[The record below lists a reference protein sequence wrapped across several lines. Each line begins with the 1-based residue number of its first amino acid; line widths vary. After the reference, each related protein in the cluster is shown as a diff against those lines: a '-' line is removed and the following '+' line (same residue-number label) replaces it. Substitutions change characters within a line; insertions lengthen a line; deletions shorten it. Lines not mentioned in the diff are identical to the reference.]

1 MLHGLPEI
9 NNEKGAFLSS
19 IHFYRRA
26 VHPVFG
32 VSFTDGN
39 AFGTIAP
46 AMIKAVFFD
55 LYHTL
60 LGYDPP
66 REELQAKA
74 LEELGIAVESGA
86 LRWPLVVADE
96 YIYQEH
102 ARAPLGQRS
111 REEQTAVWAQYER
124 KLLDEARIEADD
136 QLIMELLG
144 KMRQFDM
151 KQVLFDDVLPALTGL
166 KERGL
171 ILGLISNIDRE
182 ITSMLDDLGLTP
194 WLQVVVTSQDTGFN
208 KPGPEIFQEA
218 VKRAGVQPDEAI
230 YVGDQYQVDVV
241 GANQAGMKGILIDR
255 GNHFAELVGCPR
267 LQSLTQISDYL
278 A

>member
-1 MLHGLPEI
+1 MLP
-9 NNEKGAFLSS
+9 S
-19 IHFYRRA
+19 IHFYRRT
-26 VHPVFG
+26 VHPACG

-39 AFGTIAP
+39 AFGTIAT

-74 LEELGIAVESGA
+74 LEELGVAVKSEA

-102 ARAPLGQRS
+102 ACTPLGQRS
-111 REEQTAVWAQYER
+111 KEEQAAVWAQYER
-124 KLLDEARIEADD
+124 KLLAEAGIEADD
-136 QLIMELLG
+136 QLVLGLLG

-166 KERGL
+166 KGRGL
-171 ILGLISNIDRE
+171 ILGLISNIDRD
-182 ITSMLDDLGLTP
+182 ITSMLDDLGLAAL
-194 WLQVVVTSQDTGFN
+194 LQVVVTSQDTGFN
-208 KPGPEIFQEA
+208 KPSPEIFQEA
-218 VKRAGVQPDEAI
+218 VRRAGIQAQEAI
-230 YVGDQYQVDVV
+230 YVGDQYQVDVI
-241 GANQAGMKGILIDR
+241 GANRVGMKGILIDR
-255 GNHFAELVGCPR
+255 GDYFTELADCPR
-267 LQSLTQISDYL
+267 LQSLTQVSEYL

>member
-1 MLHGLPEI
+1 MIHEFLEL
-9 NNEKGAFLSS
+9 NDEKGTFPSS

-32 VSFTDGN
+32 VSFTEDA

-66 REELQAKA
+66 REELHAKA
-74 LEELGIAVESGA
+74 LGELGILVKSET
-86 LRWPLVVADE
+86 LRWPLLVADE
-96 YIYQEH
+96 YLYQEH
-102 ARAPLGQRS
+102 ARASLGQRS
-111 REEQTAVWAQYER
+111 KEEQTAVWAQYER
-124 KLLDEARIEADD
+124 KLLEEAGIEADD
-136 QLIMELLG
+136 QLILGLLG

-151 KQVLFDDVLPALTGL
+151 KQVLFDDVLPALTEL
-166 KERGL
+166 KKRGL
-171 ILGLISNIDRE
+171 ILGLISNIDRD
-182 ITSMLDDLGLTP
+182 ITALLDDLGLTP
-194 WLQVVVTSQDTGFN
+194 LLQVVVTSQDTGFN
-208 KPGPEIFQEA
+208 KPSPEIFQEA
-218 VKRAGVQPDEAI
+218 VKRAGIQANEAI

-241 GANQAGMKGILIDR
+241 GANQVGMKGILIDR
-255 GNHFAELVGCPR
+255 GDYFTELDDCPR
-267 LQSLTQISDYL
+267 LQSLTQISEYL